1 MKGQGSTMKKI
12 EIHNFFSPFL
22 QKIKWGFYSVNKV
35 LFFFLICITLIL
47 LLLSAS
53 LHNAVLKIENKYLKE
68 IYSAVT
74 KPISDFSAKYRIDSV
89 IPKIRKRFLSAAQ
102 LTDNSNWD
110 NFYYVNTNEIGI
122 HSKNEVSPLPDTQPE
137 VLRLAE
143 DIAELE
149 TKLEFLKDT
158 LSELKKVN
166 AEQPFDIT
174 LKVKTEEKFAA
185 DISVEE
191 ATLLEKDKLA
201 EDKSSASSLQKTID
215 THMYAYTKE
224 KPLRVLMIGD
234 SQMRSIAGGFMRLV
248 GESAPIKITEVS
260 VPSSG
265 FIRGDY
271 YNWPKKLQSIFT
283 ENKNTP
289 FDIAIMF
296 LGMNDYQNFYD
307 GEGNVLVKE
316 TPKWEAAYS
325 EKIKKHLDI
334 LFAHTKKVYWLGMP
348 VVRNKVYNADLSYIE
363 KIQKKIASYY
373 SAEQLIQFSLSSAA
387 PGEGVPYTD
396 TLQTPEGKKIKLMR
410 DDGTHY
416 TISGGEYIMTSF
428 LELLYTHWDIEPL
441 TERAEKR

>member
-1 MKGQGSTMKKI
+1 MKKT
-12 EIHNFFSPFL
+12 EIQKNFLPFL
-22 QKIKWGFYSVNKV
+22 KKIKWGFYSANNVF
-35 LFFFLICITLIL
+35 FFFLICITLIF

-53 LHNAVLKIENKYLKE
+53 LHSAVLKIENKYLKE

-74 KPISDFSAKYRIDSV
+74 KPLSDFSAKYGIDSV
-89 IPKIRKRFLSAAQ
+89 IPKIRNTFLSAAK
-102 LTDNSNWD
+102 LTDNANWD
-110 NFYYVNTNEIGI
+110 NFYYADTNETAV
-122 HSKNEVSPLPDTQPE
+122 HPESEETPFPDTQADAD
-137 VLRLAE
+137 RLAQN
-143 DIAELE
+143 IAELE

-158 LSELKKVN
+158 LSELKK
-166 AEQPFDIT
+166 ASSRQPFDIAPHT
-174 LKVKTEEKFAA
+174 STEEKLPAEG
-185 DISVEE
+185 SPKEE
-191 ATLLEKDKLA
+191 IA
-201 EDKSSASSLQKTID
+201 EDKTAESSSPEMLDKHIYT
-215 THMYAYTKE
+215 YTKE

-248 GESAPIKITEVS
+248 GETSPIKITEVS

-265 FIRGDY
+265 FVRGDY
-271 YNWPKKLQSIFT
+271 YNWPKKLQSIFA

-289 FDIAIMF
+289 FDIAIIF

-307 GEGNVLVKE
+307 GEGNILVKE
-316 TPKWEAAYS
+316 TPEWEAAYS

-334 LFAHTKKVYWLGMP
+334 LFSHTKKVYWLGMP

-373 SAEQLIQFSLSSAA
+373 TAEQLIRFSLSGAA

-396 TLQTPEGKKIKLMR
+396 TVQTAEGKKIKLMR

-428 LELLYTHWDIEPL
+428 LELLYTHWDIEPII
-441 TERAEKR
+441 EFSEK